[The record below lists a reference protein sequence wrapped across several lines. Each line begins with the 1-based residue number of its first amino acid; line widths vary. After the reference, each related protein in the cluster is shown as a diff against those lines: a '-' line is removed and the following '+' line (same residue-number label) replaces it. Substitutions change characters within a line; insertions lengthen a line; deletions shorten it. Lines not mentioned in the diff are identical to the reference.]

1 MEAGAVIKVAIDQRE
16 VDLITADVIEKVEKK
31 LIERGDE
38 RYVMASECSE
48 RQESVNK
55 KFANDDKRI
64 EIISHDFAVIKKLMW
79 AVASASIGSLVVAF
93 FELILK

>member
-1 MEAGAVIKVAIDQRE
+1 MALDQRE
-16 VDLITADVIEKVEKK
+16 IELITAEVIEKVERK

-38 RYVMASECSE
+38 RYVMASECND
-48 RQESVNK
+48 RQVKISN

-64 EIISHDFAVIKKLMW
+64 EIISHDFGVIKKLMW

-93 FELILK
+93 FELVLK

>member
-1 MEAGAVIKVAIDQRE
+1 MVIDERE
-16 VDLITADVIEKVEKK
+16 IELMTADVIEKVEKRI
-31 LIERGDE
+31 LERGDE
-38 RYVMASECSE
+38 RYVMVQDCNDKQAKVS
-48 RQESVNK
+48 K

-93 FELILK
+93 FELVLK

>member
-1 MEAGAVIKVAIDQRE
+1 MALDHEEIQALKKEIFDEADEKYVH
-16 VDLITADVIEKVEKK
+16 IETCNEK
-31 LIERGDE
+31 
-38 RYVMASECSE
+38 
-48 RQESVNK
+48 QELVSK

>member
-1 MEAGAVIKVAIDQRE
+1 MPLDYRE
-16 VDLITADVIEKVEKK
+16 RKELKEEILEIT
-31 LIERGDE
+31 DE
-38 RYVMASECSE
+38 RYVHIDSCTEK
-48 RQESVNK
+48 QNTING
-55 KFANDDKRI
+55 KFAKDDKRI

>member
-1 MEAGAVIKVAIDQRE
+1 MALDHNDIMELKRVFD
-16 VDLITADVIEKVEKK
+16 D
-31 LIERGDE
+31 
-38 RYVMASECSE
+38 RYVLQSDCNDK
-48 RQESVNK
+48 QESVNK
-55 KFANDDKRI
+55 KFAKDDKRI